1 MFSTGLTARGARR
14 YRSGTFSAV
23 AVEKRRHCV
32 GIRSA
37 QPTELGFAQ
46 PFNGAHAPPSLT
58 FGALL
63 ALQAWCV
70 PVLSE
75 TTMKKLSHTSPNT
88 WDRVIGLGSAFLL
101 VAGVLFDV
109 FVR

>member
-1 MFSTGLTARGARR
+1 MRSKSAGIASASGRHSRLSWGLP
-14 YRSGTFSAV
+14 SLSMV
-23 AVEKRRHCV
+23 
-32 GIRSA
+32 
-37 QPTELGFAQ
+37 L
-46 PFNGAHAPPSLT
+46 NAPPSLT

-75 TTMKKLSHTSPNT
+75 TTMKKLSHTSPNS
-88 WDRVIGLGSAFLL
+88 WDRVIGLGCAFLL

-109 FVR
+109 FAR